1 MGFWTGSARTCNS
14 LRQLTTGGSVVI
26 QITYVGGCVR
36 VDAGGVLGLA
46 SKTHGRVSIKPHRP
60 ADRDLLEVCHDLR
73 QPAAA
78 ILALVAAAE
87 AHPDLPDEI
96 RRRLE
101 QIGSEARHIST
112 IVGQAA
118 GDGMTFR
125 PLDAGECAAKVV
137 ESVRASTR
145 ASITVVAQAG
155 TTVVAD
161 ASVLRRALGNLL
173 DNAIRAAGPN
183 GTVLVTV
190 GTYGA
195 WVQFDVNDSGP
206 GFGSGPVGIAG
217 LGLGIVEWL
226 AGSHGGDLSILESH
240 LGGTLA
246 RLRIPAVRS
255 GSTPLA
261 RRRS

>member
-1 MGFWTGSARTCNS
+1 MG
-14 LRQLTTGGSVVI
+14 
-26 QITYVGGCVR
+26 
-36 VDAGGVLGLA
+36 AGGVVQLA
-46 SKTHGRVSIKPHRP
+46 SKTHGRVSMKPHRR
-60 ADRDLLEVCHDLR
+60 ANSSLQDVCHDLR

-87 AHPDLPDEI
+87 AHSDLPDEI
-96 RRRLE
+96 RGRLE

-118 GDGMTFR
+118 GEGMTFR
-125 PLDAGECAAKVV
+125 PLDAGDCTAKVV
-137 ESVRASTR
+137 ESVRASTPGT
-145 ASITVVAQAG
+145 ITVVAEAG
-155 TTVVAD
+155 TIVVAD

-173 DNAIRAAGPN
+173 DNAIRAAGAT

-190 GTYGA
+190 GTYDS

-226 AGSHGGDLSILESH
+226 AGSHGGDLSFLESH

-246 RLRIPAVRS
+246 RLRLPAART
-255 GSTPLA
+255 GSTQLP
-261 RRRS
+261 RSRP

>member
-1 MGFWTGSARTCNS
+1 MKS
-14 LRQLTTGGSVVI
+14 LRRINRSV
-26 QITYVGGCVR
+26 Q
-36 VDAGGVLGLA
+36 
-46 SKTHGRVSIKPHRP
+46 
-60 ADRDLLEVCHDLR
+60 EVCHDLR

-87 AHPDLPDEI
+87 AHPGLPDEI

-125 PLDAGECAAKVV
+125 PLDAGDCAAKVV
-137 ESVRASTR
+137 ESVRASTPGT
-145 ASITVVAQAG
+145 ITVVAEAG

-173 DNAIRAAGPN
+173 DNAIRAAGPT

-190 GTYGA
+190 GTFGR
-195 WVQFDVNDSGP
+195 WVQFDVSDSGP

-226 AGSHGGDLSILESH
+226 AGSHGGDLSLLESP

-246 RLRIPAVRS
+246 RLRIPAARVESSGLSRS
-255 GSTPLA
+255 
-261 RRRS
+261 RR

>member
-1 MGFWTGSARTCNS
+1 
-14 LRQLTTGGSVVI
+14 
-26 QITYVGGCVR
+26 VG
-36 VDAGGVLGLA
+36 AGGVVLLT
-46 SKTHGRVSIKPHRP
+46 SKTHGRVSMRPHPR
-60 ADRDLLEVCHDLR
+60 ADRSLQEVCHDLR

-87 AHPDLPDEI
+87 AHADLPDEI

-118 GDGMTFR
+118 GDSMTFR
-125 PLDAGECAAKVV
+125 PLDAGDCTAKVV
-137 ESVRASTR
+137 ESVRTLTPGT
-145 ASITVVAQAG
+145 ITVVAEAG
-155 TTVVAD
+155 TIVVAD

-173 DNAIRAAGPN
+173 DNAIRAAGPA

-190 GTYGA
+190 GTHGA

-226 AGSHGGDLSILESH
+226 AGSHGGDLSLLESH

-246 RLRIPAVRS
+246 RLRLPATRSESTQLS
-255 GSTPLA
+255 GSRP
-261 RRRS
+261 

>member
-1 MGFWTGSARTCNS
+1 
-14 LRQLTTGGSVVI
+14 
-26 QITYVGGCVR
+26 
-36 VDAGGVLGLA
+36 LA
-46 SKTHGRVSIKPHRP
+46 SKTHGPVSMKPHHS
-60 ADRDLLEVCHDLR
+60 ADRSLQEVCHDLR

-87 AHPDLPDEI
+87 THPDLPDEI

-112 IVGQAA
+112 IVAQAA
-118 GDGMTFR
+118 GEGMTFR
-125 PLDAGECAAKVV
+125 PLDAGECTAKVV
-137 ESVRASTR
+137 ESVRAATSGT
-145 ASITVVAQAG
+145 ITVVAEAG

-173 DNAIRAAGPN
+173 DNAIRAAGPT

-190 GTYGA
+190 GTIDG
-195 WVQFDVNDSGP
+195 WVQIDVSDSGP

-226 AGSHGGDLSILESH
+226 AASHGGDLSFLESSI
-240 LGGTLA
+240 GGTLA
-246 RLRIPAVRS
+246 RLRIPAARS
-255 GSTPLA
+255 GSVHLLGS
-261 RRRS
+261 RS

>member
-1 MGFWTGSARTCNS
+1 
-14 LRQLTTGGSVVI
+14 
-26 QITYVGGCVR
+26 VG
-36 VDAGGVLGLA
+36 AGGVVQLA
-46 SKTHGRVSIKPHRP
+46 SKTHGPVSMKPHRRV
-60 ADRDLLEVCHDLR
+60 DRSLHEVCHDIR

-87 AHPDLPDEI
+87 AHPELPDEI

-125 PLDAGECAAKVV
+125 PLDAGDCAAKVV
-137 ESVRASTR
+137 ESVRVSSPGT
-145 ASITVVAQAG
+145 ITVVAEAG

-173 DNAIRAAGPN
+173 DNAIRAAGPT

-190 GTYGA
+190 GTFGR
-195 WVQFDVNDSGP
+195 WVQFDVSDSGP

-226 AGSHGGDLSILESH
+226 AGSHGGDLSLLESR

-246 RLRIPAVRS
+246 RLRIPAARMGSSQLSRS
-255 GSTPLA
+255 RP
-261 RRRS
+261 